1 MPISTLREKDF
12 LGRSEELSDLYR
24 WSLDVERGIARRI
37 FLAGARGIGKTE
49 LLSQLYNRLFW
60 TQDRVAPFYYSANN
74 AILCAADFSKDY
86 FTQFLCQRLAFEK
99 KEQSLLSLDGLSIK
113 GLSSLAQE
121 RNAAWANTLLE
132 RFIHCSGEPIEA
144 LRIALGAPHQSAL
157 ATGKPV
163 VLMVDEFHKLKGL
176 RRDMDARHELVSLF
190 EEPLSS
196 LRTAWVITGSVTELQ
211 EMAIAASLTRFNLFP
226 LNASDAASLLSSLLG
241 RHGIERETPPPGFH
255 QRLGGNPLYFKHVA
269 AAASSTQGPDGL
281 DFWSVYV
288 REVMEGGIHGFWS
301 AHLKQ
306 HFPTLD
312 ARRRALEIL
321 NIVYHAHAGGPL
333 TRPRIAAD
341 ALHGAE
347 KEKDI
352 LDALQRA
359 DFLSGE
365 FGTFSAPED
374 RVLRDVVN
382 ALTLREIQGKS
393 LQEVEQELIESLL
406 APEKKF
412 VSFEMILP
420 AMKDTELVA
429 AQCLEQIGKNLRL
442 SQEVIGQLQMA
453 LIEACINAMK
463 YGGGEKKKVFVRI
476 YLVENRI
483 AISVESFGWGVTL
496 QEDGETSAKA
506 RDGGN
511 ADRRWGMKL
520 MKNFVDEVRF
530 EKTAQGTRVVL
541 IKNLRKSP
549 ETRIEGGAGTA

>member
-24 WSLDVERGIARRI
+24 RSLDVERGIARRI

-60 TQDRVAPFYYSANN
+60 TQDKVAPFYYAANN
-74 AILCAADFSKDY
+74 ALLCAADFSKDY

-99 KEQSLLSLDGLSIK
+99 KEPSLLSLDGLSIK
-113 GLSSLAQE
+113 GLSSLVQE
-121 RNAAWANTLLE
+121 RNAAWANILLE
-132 RFIHCSGEPIEA
+132 RFIHSSGEPLDA

-176 RRDMDARHELVSLF
+176 RRDMDAQHELSSLF

-226 LNASDAASLLSSLLG
+226 LNESDAASLLSSLLG
-241 RHGIERETPPPGFH
+241 RHGIEREIPPPGFLR
-255 QRLGGNPLYFKHVA
+255 RLGGNPLYLKHVA
-269 AAASSTQGPDGL
+269 AAASSTQCPDGL
-281 DFWSVYV
+281 DFWSVHV
-288 REVMEGGIHGFWS
+288 REVMEGGIHGYWS
-301 AHLKQ
+301 THLKQ

-321 NIVYHAHAGGPL
+321 NIVYHAGGPL
-333 TRPRIAAD
+333 TRPRIAAA

-347 KEKDI
+347 NEKDI
-352 LDALQRA
+352 LDALHRA

-412 VSFEMILP
+412 ASFEMILP

-453 LIEACINAMK
+453 LIEACINAMQ

-476 YLVENRI
+476 DLVENRLV
-483 AISVESFGWGVTL
+483 ISVESFGWGVPL
-496 QEDGETSAKA
+496 QDDGETSARA
-506 RDGGN
+506 RDDGN
-511 ADRRWGMKL
+511 ADRRWGIKL

-549 ETRIEGGAGTA
+549 EARTEGSAGTA

>member
-24 WSLDVERGIARRI
+24 RSLDVERGIARRI
-37 FLAGARGIGKTE
+37 FLAGARGVGKTE

-60 TQDRVAPFYYSANN
+60 TQDKVAPFYYSANN

-86 FTQFLCQRLAFEK
+86 FTQFLRQRLAFEK

-121 RNAAWANTLLE
+121 RNAAWANILLE
-132 RFIHCSGEPIEA
+132 RFMHGTGEPLDA

-163 VLMVDEFHKLKGL
+163 VLMVDEFHKLRGL
-176 RRDMDARHELVSLF
+176 RRDMDARHEIVSLF

-196 LRTAWVITGSVTELQ
+196 LRTAWVITGSATELQ

-226 LNASDAASLLSSLLG
+226 LNESDAGSLLSSLLG
-241 RHGIERETPPPGFH
+241 RHGIERESLPPGFLR
-255 QRLGGNPLYFKHVA
+255 RLGGNPLYLKHVA
-269 AAASSTQGPDGL
+269 EAAPSAQGPDGL
-281 DFWSVYV
+281 DLWSVYV
-288 REVMEGGIHGFWS
+288 REVMEGGIHGYWS
-301 AHLKQ
+301 AHLKR

-312 ARRRALEIL
+312 ARRRALEVL
-321 NIVYHAHAGGPL
+321 DTVYHAREPL
-333 TRPRIAAD
+333 ARPGIAAA
-341 ALHGAE
+341 ALHDAE
-347 KEKDI
+347 DEREV
-352 LDALQRA
+352 LNALHPA

-382 ALTLREIQGKS
+382 ALTLREVRGKS
-393 LQEVEQELIESLL
+393 LREVEQELFESLS
-406 APEKKF
+406 APEKKL
-412 VSFEMILP
+412 VSFEMVLP

-429 AQCLEQIGKNLRL
+429 AQCLEQIGKNIGV
-442 SQEVIGQLQMA
+442 SQEAIGQLQMA

-476 YLVENRI
+476 DLVENRL

-506 RDGGN
+506 RDDGN

-549 ETRIEGGAGTA
+549 DAHTEASAGTA

>member
-24 WSLDVERGIARRI
+24 RSLDVERGIARRI

-49 LLSQLYNRLFW
+49 LLGQLYNRLFW
-60 TQDRVAPFYYSANN
+60 TQDKVAPFCYSANN
-74 AILCAADFSKDY
+74 AVLCAADFSKDY

-121 RNAAWANTLLE
+121 RSAAWANILLE
-132 RFIHCSGEPIEA
+132 RFIHGSGEPLDA

-163 VLMVDEFHKLKGL
+163 VLMVEEFHKLKGP
-176 RRDMDARHELVSLF
+176 RRDGDARRELDSLF

-196 LRTAWVITGSVTELQ
+196 LRTAWVITGSVTEIR

-226 LNASDAASLLSSLLG
+226 LSESDAASLLSSLLG
-241 RHGIERETPPPGFH
+241 RHGIEREIPPPGFL
-255 QRLGGNPLYFKHVA
+255 QRLGGNPLYLQHVA
-269 AAASSTQGPDGL
+269 AAAPSTQSPDGL

-288 REVMEGGIHGFWS
+288 REVMEGGIHAYWS

-321 NIVYHAHAGGPL
+321 NMVYRAGEPL
-333 TRPRIAAD
+333 TRPRIAAA
-341 ALHGAE
+341 ALHGA
-347 KEKDI
+347 KDEKDI
-352 LDALQRA
+352 LDALHPA

-365 FGTFSAPED
+365 FGTFRAPED

-382 ALTLREIQGKS
+382 ALTLREVQGKS
-393 LQEVEQELIESLL
+393 PREVEQELFESLS
-406 APEKKF
+406 APEKKL
-412 VSFEMILP
+412 VSFEMVLP
-420 AMKDTELVA
+420 ALKDAELVA

-463 YGGGEKKKVFVRI
+463 YGGGEKKIFVRI
-476 YLVENRI
+476 DLVENR
-483 AISVESFGWGVTL
+483 
-496 QEDGETSAKA
+496 
-506 RDGGN
+506 
-511 ADRRWGMKL
+511 
-520 MKNFVDEVRF
+520 
-530 EKTAQGTRVVL
+530 
-541 IKNLRKSP
+541 
-549 ETRIEGGAGTA
+549 